1 MLNIHQLIIILNLLL
16 PPKQLIL
23 TCLQAPVAPLSN
35 HLLPPPLPPNPRIES
50 ASRQL
55 HQHRSMLGSCKRV
68 RLSVISTAITSSTAS
83 TAPIAPPPLPLFT
96 ITLRPSTIL
105 IIKRES

>member
-1 MLNIHQLIIILNLLL
+1 MMILNLL
-16 PPKQLIL
+16 PPPNYQQLIL
-23 TCLQAPVAPLSN
+23 TCLRAPVAPLSN
-35 HLLPPPLPPNPRIES
+35 YLLPPPPPPNPRIES

-55 HQHRSMLGSCKRV
+55 HQHGSMLGSRKGV
-68 RLSVISTAITSSTAS
+68 RLSVISTAIASFTAS
-83 TAPIAPPPLPLFT
+83 TAPIAPLPLPLFT